1 MIETIVIGYL
11 NNRLSV
17 PAYAERQ
24 ENPETEYILVEKT
37 GGGRRNLI
45 ENAMITI
52 QSYAGSKF
60 RAAQINQE
68 VKAAMDQIT
77 ALDNVSACKLN
88 SDYDYTDTET
98 KSYRYQAVYDITFF
112 DE

>member
-1 MIETIVIGYL
+1 M
-11 NNRLSV
+11 
-17 PAYAERQ
+17 
-24 ENPETEYILVEKT
+24 KT

-45 ENAMITI
+45 ENAIIVI

-68 VKAAMDQIT
+68 VKTAMNGIT
-77 ALDNVSACKLN
+77 ALDNVSACNLN

-98 KSYRYQAVYDITFF
+98 KSYRYQAVYDITFSTNK
-112 DE
+112 EERK

>member
-11 NNRLSV
+11 NRHLTV

-24 ENPETEYILVEKT
+24 EEPPTEYVLVEKT

-45 ENAMITI
+45 EKATVAI
-52 QSYAGSKF
+52 QSYAESKF
-60 RAAQINQE
+60 RAAELNKE
-68 VKAAMDQIT
+68 VKAAMKEIT
-77 ALDNVSACKLN
+77 ALDNVSGCYLN